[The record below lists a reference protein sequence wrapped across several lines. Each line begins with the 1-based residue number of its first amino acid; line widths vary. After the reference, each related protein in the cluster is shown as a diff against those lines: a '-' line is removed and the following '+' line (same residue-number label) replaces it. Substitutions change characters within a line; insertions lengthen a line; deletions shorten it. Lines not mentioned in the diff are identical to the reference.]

1 MKPHAVRTEGSGTW
15 DPAIAYGYETQL
27 VHAGMVPDPTTGA
40 ILTPIY
46 QSTTYIQDSVENYL
60 EKGFSYTRS
69 GNPTVRVFEDKIAAL
84 EGGFGGAAFG
94 TGMAALVT
102 VVTAFMKAGDHAV
115 VTDCS
120 YGGTNRACRVMF
132 SKFGM
137 EFTFVDMRDP
147 KNVEA
152 ALKPSTRMVIS
163 ETPANPTL
171 TLTDLDAISAITQ
184 KRNILHVCDSTFC
197 TPVIMKPLEHG
208 VDIVLQSTTKYYDGH
223 NMTVGG
229 ALVAKTKALHDEIK
243 LYQNINGNIMTPM
256 VAYTQLQTCKT
267 MQLRVEKQS
276 QTALLCAQMLEKH
289 PKVERVMYPGL
300 ASFPQKAL
308 ADRLHKRNLHGGMLW
323 FEVIGGTESG
333 RRIMN
338 TIQRPWSLCE
348 NLGATESIIT
358 CPAVMTHANMLK
370 EDRLKVGI
378 TDGFIR
384 LSCGIED
391 AEDLVRA
398 LKTALDALL

>member
-1 MKPHAVRTEGSGTW
+1 MNPHPSRTEGSGTW
-15 DPAIAYGYETQL
+15 DPSIEYGYETQL
-27 VHAGMVPDPTTGA
+27 VHAGISPDPTTGA
-40 ILTPIY
+40 ILTPIV

-60 EKGFSYTRS
+60 AKGFSYTRS
-69 GNPTVRVFEDKIAAL
+69 GNPTVKVYEDKIAAL
-84 EGGFGGAAFG
+84 ENGFGGAAFG

-102 VVTAFMKAGDHAV
+102 VITCFMKAGDHAI

-137 EFTFVDMRDP
+137 EFTFVDFRDP

-152 ALKPSTRMVIS
+152 AIKPNTVLVIS

-171 TLTDLDAISAITQ
+171 TLTDLDALSAIC
-184 KRNILHVCDSTFC
+184 KAKKLLHVCDSTFA
-197 TPVIMKPLEHG
+197 TPVILRPLDHG

-229 ALVAKTKALHDEIK
+229 ALACKTKELHEQIK
-243 LYQNINGNIMTPM
+243 LYQNINGNIMSPQ
-256 VAYTQLQTCKT
+256 VAYLQLQTCKT
-267 MQLRVEKQS
+267 MLLRIEKQCA
-276 QTALLCAQMLEKH
+276 TALACAQMLETHK
-289 PKVERVMYPGL
+289 KVERVMYPGL

-308 ADRLHKRNLHGGMLW
+308 ADRLHKRGLHGGMLW
-323 FEVIGGTESG
+323 FEVVGGTESG

-338 TIQRPWSLCE
+338 TIRRPWSLCE

-358 CPAVMTHANMLK
+358 CPAVMTHANMIK

-391 AEDLVRA
+391 TADLVHA
-398 LKTALDALL
+398 LKVALDLL